1 MTNGEVKD
9 GGKKK
14 DPSPLFSP
22 PPLPFSRKNSG
33 NYGAFWIL
41 HLIHRPPLSPINAA
55 SGFKYKKENPR
66 LLKPFL
72 EGILRE
78 SGVLPFPFLKG
89 GSEGGR

>member
-1 MTNGEVKD
+1 MTNGEVKN

-14 DPSPLFSP
+14 DPPIST
-22 PPLPFSRKNSG
+22 PFSSFFAQKCWELRRFLDSTS
-33 NYGAFWIL
+33 YSP
-41 HLIHRPPLSPINAA
+41 PPLSPINAA